1 MSLELTKK
9 SKKMGWATYK
19 YRTHLN

>member
-9 SKKMGWATYK
+9 LKKMGWATYK